1 MNIGVLALQ
10 GAFIEHINILQELG
24 ANATAVRLPSHLSKL
39 DGVIIPGGESTTIL
53 KIMRDFKL
61 LTPLK
66 TIIEN
71 GVPVLGTC
79 AGMIC
84 LANNILNNGLS
95 PLGVIDISV
104 KRNAFGRQKE
114 SFETD
119 LSIPALGPKP
129 YHAVF
134 IRAPIITNVGKSV
147 SILAELPDG
156 TPVAAAQDRILVT
169 AFHPELTDDLRFHE
183 YFLDIV
189 SKIG

>member
-1 MNIGVLALQ
+1 
-10 GAFIEHINILQELG
+10 
-24 ANATAVRLPSHLSKL
+24 
-39 DGVIIPGGESTTIL
+39 
-53 KIMRDFKL
+53 MRDFKL

-169 AFHPELTDDLRFHE
+169 AFHPELTDDLRFHQ

-189 SKIG
+189 AGKQ